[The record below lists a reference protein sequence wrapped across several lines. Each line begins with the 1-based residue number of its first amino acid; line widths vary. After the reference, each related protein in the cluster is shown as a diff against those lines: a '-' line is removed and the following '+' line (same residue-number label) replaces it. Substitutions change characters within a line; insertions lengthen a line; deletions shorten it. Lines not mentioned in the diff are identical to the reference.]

1 MHVDFATI
9 QQASSCEGPTYQQGG
24 SPAVAEPGGS
34 SQRCG
39 KAIRLF
45 QVIRAR
51 GSGPPAAVLPVQP
64 QQSCCC
70 PCTAQS
76 IPAAPG
82 QLQQTAGRPLR
93 SSSRSA
99 SQACALLLGEMCN
112 TQSNFPFSSQNAP
125 YVRTAIRLP
134 RAVSQPEAMVRHQL
148 TVAVPKPSS
157 SLVLPL

>member
-1 MHVDFATI
+1 MRGTNL
-9 QQASSCEGPTYQQGG
+9 QLGG
-24 SPAVAEPGGS
+24 LSAVAEPGGS
-34 SQRCG
+34 SQGCE
-39 KAIRLF
+39 KAVRLF
-45 QVIRAR
+45 QGIRAR

-99 SQACALLLGEMCN
+99 SQACAVLLGEMCN

-125 YVRTAIRLP
+125 YVRTAIRIP
-134 RAVSQPEAMVRHQL
+134 RAVSQPEAMVRHQM

-157 SLVLPL
+157 PLVLLL